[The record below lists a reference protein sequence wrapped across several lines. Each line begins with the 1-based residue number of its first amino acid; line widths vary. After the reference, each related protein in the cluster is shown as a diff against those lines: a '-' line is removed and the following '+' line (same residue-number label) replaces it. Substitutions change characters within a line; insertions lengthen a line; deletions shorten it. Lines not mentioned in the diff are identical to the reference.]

1 MYGTGKIGFWSLMEE
16 GIGIIAGSL
25 PALRPLLS
33 LHITYKSSV
42 NSPGGGMSGSDPLDK
57 NSRQRKHT
65 RGRSGVAMLDTL
77 QSLADVESGETVHDD
92 GNSQKNIVKET
103 RYTVTSHR
111 VAVSEEERIRSQVLG
126 WEQAFRT

>member
-1 MYGTGKIGFWSLMEE
+1 
-16 GIGIIAGSL
+16 
-25 PALRPLLS
+25 
-33 LHITYKSSV
+33 
-42 NSPGGGMSGSDPLDK
+42 
-57 NSRQRKHT
+57 
-65 RGRSGVAMLDTL
+65 MLDTL